1 MAKTA
6 ILKVRIISDGSA
18 AGSGF
23 KTATGNLDKF
33 EKQVDKASKVAALA
47 GGVVLGL
54 AGKAVQAASNL
65 EQAAGAVDSVF
76 QGQAEAVHR
85 LGENAATAVGLSSR
99 AYQES
104 AAVLGAQLQNL
115 GFAGDQ
121 LVGTTDGLIALGA
134 DLAATFGGTTQ
145 DAVNALSAAFRGE
158 RDPIERY
165 GVSIKQTQ
173 VNAWL
178 AANGM
183 SGLEGAAKS
192 AAEAQATHA
201 LILEQ
206 TASAQGQF
214 AREADTLATQ
224 QQKASAALEDSAA
237 AIGANLLPVI
247 ANLAGHL
254 RGVTESIGTQ
264 PGLWTGIAI
273 AVLGVSGSILALNG
287 AIKLY
292 RAAMVTLGALKA
304 IWAGLQAAAF
314 AYYTGSTVASSQ
326 SAAVQLGT
334 WLGVHARMLVLWVT
348 QRVAAVGT
356 WIAVQVQAAL
366 SATATAGAWA
376 VSHARMLGLW
386 VTQRVA
392 AVGTWLAVQAQA
404 ALSAAATATAWVV
417 GNARAAASF
426 LITRGAML
434 AGAAATAVVTA
445 AQWAWN
451 AALSA
456 NPIGIVILAVVALV
470 AGFVLLWN
478 KSETFRNAVTAV
490 GAAGV
495 AAFNWLKSGVMTAVG
510 AIVSLWNKTEGLR
523 NVIGSAMR
531 AALNPIAAVRSAFDR
546 VASAVSAVIGWISRI
561 RFPKPPSWLRFGA
574 SPAFAPTA
582 LLTAAAGPTA
592 NVSAF
597 STPRIDAGPVA
608 AGSSAE
614 PSVTINN
621 TINVDGALDPRAVA
635 DQIRGILS
643 DVDRAR
649 GSKTAGR
656 LARSV
661 SRV

>member
-6 ILKVRIISDGSA
+6 ILKVRIISDGS
-18 AGSGF
+18 GSGAGF
-23 KTATGNLDKF
+23 KSATSNLDKF
-33 EKQVDKASKVAALA
+33 EAKVDKASRVAAVA
-47 GGVVLGL
+47 GGAVLGL

-85 LGENAATAVGLSSR
+85 LGENASTAVGLSSR

-145 DAVNALSAAFRGE
+145 EAVNALSAAFRGE

-214 AREADTLATQ
+214 ARESDTLAAQ
-224 QQKASAALEDSAA
+224 QQKASAALEDSSA

-254 RGVTESIGTQ
+254 RGVTAAIGTQ
-264 PGLWTGIAI
+264 PQLWAGIAV
-273 AVLGVSGSILALNG
+273 AVLGVAGAVLALNG

-292 RAAMVTLGALKA
+292 RAAMVAVGALKA

-314 AYYTGSTVASSQ
+314 AYYYGSTAASSS
-326 SAAVQLGT
+326 SAAVQVGT
-334 WLGVHARMLVLWVT
+334 WIGAHARMLALWIS
-348 QRVAAVGT
+348 QRAAAVGT
-356 WIAVQVQAAL
+356 WIAVAAQAAI
-366 SATATAGAWA
+366 SAAATAGAWI
-376 VSHARMLGLW
+376 
-386 VTQRVA
+386 A
-392 AVGTWLAVQAQA
+392 A
-404 ALSAAATATAWVV
+404 
-417 GNARAAASF
+417 NARAAASF

-434 AGAAATAVVTA
+434 AGAAATGVVTA

-456 NPIGIVILAVVALV
+456 NPIGLVILAVAALV

-490 GAAGV
+490 GDAGV
-495 AAFNWLKSGVMTAVG
+495 AAFNWIKSGVMTAVG
-510 AIVSLWNKTEGLR
+510 AIQSLWNRTEGLR
-523 NVIGSAMR
+523 NVISSAMR

-561 RFPKPPSWLRFGA
+561 RFPRPPSWLRMSA
-574 SPAFAPTA
+574 SPAFAPATFA
-582 LLTAAAGPTA
+582 LAEATTA

-597 STPRIDAGPVA
+597 SRPMIDAGPVA
-608 AGSSAE
+608 AGSSGMPA
-614 PSVTINN
+614 VTVNN
-621 TINVDGALDPRAVA
+621 TINVNGALDPRAVA

-649 GSKTAGR
+649 GSAGAASLR
-656 LARSV
+656 RSV
-661 SRV
+661 TRV

>member
-6 ILKVRIISDGSA
+6 ILKVRIISDGS
-18 AGSGF
+18 GSGAGF
-23 KTATGNLDKF
+23 KSATSNLDKF
-33 EKQVDKASKVAALA
+33 EAKVDKASRVAAVA
-47 GGVVLGL
+47 GGAVLGL

-85 LGENAATAVGLSSR
+85 LGENASTAVGLSSR

-145 DAVNALSAAFRGE
+145 EAVNALSAAFRGE

-214 AREADTLATQ
+214 ARESDTLAAQ
-224 QQKASAALEDSAA
+224 QQKASAALEDSSA

-254 RGVTESIGTQ
+254 RGVTAAIGTQ
-264 PGLWTGIAI
+264 PQLWAGIAV
-273 AVLGVSGSILALNG
+273 AVLGVAGAVLALNG

-292 RAAMVTLGALKA
+292 RAAMVAVGALKA

-314 AYYTGSTVASSQ
+314 AYYYGSTAASSS
-326 SAAVQLGT
+326 SAAVQVGT
-334 WLGVHARMLVLWVT
+334 WIGAHARMLALWIS

-356 WIAVQVQAAL
+356 WIAASAQAVASAAVTAGAWIGAHARMLALWISQRAAAVGTWIAVAAQAAI
-366 SATATAGAWA
+366 SAAATAGAWI
-376 VSHARMLGLW
+376 
-386 VTQRVA
+386 A
-392 AVGTWLAVQAQA
+392 A
-404 ALSAAATATAWVV
+404 
-417 GNARAAASF
+417 NARAAASF

-434 AGAAATAVVTA
+434 AGAAATGVVTA

-456 NPIGIVILAVVALV
+456 NPIGLVILAVAALV

-490 GAAGV
+490 GDAGV
-495 AAFNWLKSGVMTAVG
+495 AAFNWIKSGVMTAVG
-510 AIVSLWNKTEGLR
+510 AIQNLWNRTEGLR
-523 NVIGSAMR
+523 NVISSAMR

-561 RFPKPPSWLRFGA
+561 RFPRPPSWLRMSA
-574 SPAFAPTA
+574 SPAFAPATFA
-582 LLTAAAGPTA
+582 LAEATTA

-597 STPRIDAGPVA
+597 SRPMIDAGPVA
-608 AGSSAE
+608 AGSSGMPA
-614 PSVTINN
+614 VTVNN
-621 TINVDGALDPRAVA
+621 TINVNGALDPRAVA

-649 GSKTAGR
+649 GSAGAASLR
-656 LARSV
+656 RSV
-661 SRV
+661 TRV

>member
-6 ILKVRIISDGSA
+6 ILKVRIISDGS
-18 AGSGF
+18 GSGAGF
-23 KTATGNLDKF
+23 KSATSNLDKF
-33 EKQVDKASKVAALA
+33 EAKVDKASKVAAVA

-206 TASAQGQF
+206 TGSAQGQF

-254 RGVTESIGTQ
+254 RGVTEAIGTQ
-264 PGLWTGIAI
+264 PGLWTGIAV
-273 AVLGVSGSILALNG
+273 AVLGVAGAVLALNG

-292 RAAMVTLGALKA
+292 RIAMTLIAGLKA

-314 AYYTGSTVASSQ
+314 AYYYGSTAASSS
-326 SAAVQLGT
+326 SAAVQVGT
-334 WLGVHARMLVLWVT
+334 WIGAHARMLALWIS
-348 QRVAAVGT
+348 QKVAAVGT
-356 WIAVQVQAAL
+356 WIAAAAQAVV
-366 SATATAGAWA
+366 SAAVTAGAW
-376 VSHARMLGLW
+376 
-386 VTQRVA
+386 VA
-392 AVGTWLAVQAQA
+392 A
-404 ALSAAATATAWVV
+404 
-417 GNARAAASF
+417 NARAAASF
-426 LITRGAML
+426 LITRGAMI
-434 AGAAATAVVTA
+434 AGAAATGIVTA

-456 NPIGIVILAVVALV
+456 NPIGLVILAVVALV

-478 KSETFRNAVTAV
+478 KCETFRNAVK
-490 GAAGV
+490 AAGDLAV
-495 AAFNWLKSGVMTAVG
+495 AAFNAVKGGVMTAVG
-510 AIVSLWNKTEGLR
+510 AIQNLWNRTEGLR
-523 NVIGSAMR
+523 NVIASAMR

-561 RFPKPPSWLRFGA
+561 RFPRPPSWLRMSA
-574 SPAFAPTA
+574 SPAFAPATFA
-582 LLTAAAGPTA
+582 LAEATTA

-597 STPRIDAGPVA
+597 SRPLIDAGPVA
-608 AGSSAE
+608 GSSGE
-614 PSVTINN
+614 PMVTVNN
-621 TINVDGALDPRAVA
+621 TINVNGALDPRAVA

-649 GSKTAGR
+649 GSAGAASLR
-656 LARSV
+656 RSV